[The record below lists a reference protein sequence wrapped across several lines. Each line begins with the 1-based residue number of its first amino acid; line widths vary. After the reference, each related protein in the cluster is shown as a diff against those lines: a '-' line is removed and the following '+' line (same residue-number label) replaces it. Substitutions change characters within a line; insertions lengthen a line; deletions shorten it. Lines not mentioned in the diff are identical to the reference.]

1 MDDPEKK
8 KKKKQQKQMQRCY
21 EWSWRLGQPQKAREK
36 GFAWNTEEALA
47 TDEAKL
53 SVKKAEEKIKIFC
66 LFVCFWHGTQ

>member
-1 MDDPEKK
+1 
-8 KKKKQQKQMQRCY
+8 MQRCY

-53 SVKKAEEKIKIFC
+53 SVKKAEEKDF
-66 LFVCFWHGTQ
+66 LFVCFWHGT

>member
-8 KKKKQQKQMQRCY
+8 KKKWQKQMQRCY

-53 SVKKAEEKIKIFC
+53 SVKKAEEKDF
-66 LFVCFWHGTQ
+66 LFVCFWHGT